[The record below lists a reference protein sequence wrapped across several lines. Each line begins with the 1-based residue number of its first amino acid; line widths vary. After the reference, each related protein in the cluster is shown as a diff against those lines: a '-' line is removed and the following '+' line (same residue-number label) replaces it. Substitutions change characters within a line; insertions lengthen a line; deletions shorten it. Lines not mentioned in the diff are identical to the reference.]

1 MENTKLIN
9 TQKEFVSV
17 AKEMFG
23 ENTTKVSRKEVVR
36 MINDRSI
43 KYPVWLLKSPTYR
56 ISRGQYNLPTFEDT
70 MSTETESVV
79 DEPTV
84 EQVDRKVVHMDDS
97 IE

>member
-1 MENTKLIN
+1 MDNTKLLN

-56 ISRGQYNLPTFEDT
+56 NGRGQYNLPTFEDT

>member
-1 MENTKLIN
+1 MDNTKLLN

-23 ENTTKVSRKEVVR
+23 EKTTKVSRKEVVR

-56 ISRGQYNLPTFEDT
+56 ISRGQYNLPTFEDI
-70 MSTETESVV
+70 MSTESESVV

>member
-1 MENTKLIN
+1 
-9 TQKEFVSV
+9 
-17 AKEMFG
+17 
-23 ENTTKVSRKEVVR
+23 
-36 MINDRSI
+36 I

-70 MSTETESVV
+70 MSTESESVV

>member
-1 MENTKLIN
+1 MDNIKLLN

-43 KYPVWLLKSPTYR
+43 KYPVWLLKSPPYR
-56 ISRGQYNLPTFEDT
+56 IGRGQYNLPTFEDT
-70 MSTETESVV
+70 ISAKTESVV

>member
-17 AKEMFG
+17 AKDMFG
-23 ENTTKVSRKEVVR
+23 ESTTKVSRKEVVR
-36 MINDRSI
+36 MINDRGI

-56 ISRGQYNLPTFEDT
+56 IGRGQYNLPTFEDT

-79 DEPTV
+79 EETV
-84 EQVDRKVVHMDDS
+84 INDTE
-97 IE
+97 

>member
-1 MENTKLIN
+1 MDNTKLLN

-36 MINDRSI
+36 MINDKDI

-70 MSTETESVV
+70 MSAKTESVV

-84 EQVDRKVVHMDDS
+84 DLVDRKVVHQDDS

>member
-1 MENTKLIN
+1 MDNTKLLN

-36 MINDRSI
+36 MINDKSI

-70 MSTETESVV
+70 MSTESESIV

>member
-1 MENTKLIN
+1 MDNTKLIN

-17 AKEMFG
+17 AKDMFG
-23 ENTTKVSRKEVVR
+23 ENTTKVSRKEVVQ

-56 ISRGQYNLPTFEDT
+56 IGRGQYNLPTFEDT

-79 DEPTV
+79 EETV
-84 EQVDRKVVHMDDS
+84 INDTE
-97 IE
+97 

>member
-1 MENTKLIN
+1 MDNTKLLN

-36 MINDRSI
+36 MINDKSI

-56 ISRGQYNLPTFEDT
+56 IGRGQYNLPTFEDT
-70 MSTETESVV
+70 MSIETESVV

>member
-17 AKEMFG
+17 AKDMFG
-23 ENTTKVSRKEVVR
+23 ENTTKVSRKEVVQ

-56 ISRGQYNLPTFEDT
+56 IGRGKYTLPTFEDVK
-70 MSTETESVV
+70 SSEVESAV
-79 DEPTV
+79 DEMV
-84 EQVDRKVVHMDDS
+84 SNEAN
-97 IE
+97 E

>member
-1 MENTKLIN
+1 MDNTKLLN

-56 ISRGQYNLPTFEDT
+56 IGRGQYNLPTFEDT
-70 MSTETESVV
+70 ISTETESVV

>member
-17 AKEMFG
+17 AKDMFG
-23 ENTTKVSRKEVVR
+23 ENTTKVSRKEVVQ

-56 ISRGQYNLPTFEDT
+56 IGRGQYNLPTFEDT
-70 MSTETESVV
+70 MSTFVSDTSAEVSEPVVNETE
-79 DEPTV
+79 
-84 EQVDRKVVHMDDS
+84 
-97 IE
+97 

>member
-1 MENTKLIN
+1 MDNTKLLN

-84 EQVDRKVVHMDDS
+84 EQVDRMVVHMDDS

>member
-1 MENTKLIN
+1 MDNIKLLN

-70 MSTETESVV
+70 MSTESESVV

>member
-1 MENTKLIN
+1 MDNTKLLN

-70 MSTETESVV
+70 MSTESESVV

>member
-1 MENTKLIN
+1 MDNTKLLN

-23 ENTTKVSRKEVVR
+23 EGTTMVSRKEVVR

-43 KYPVWLLKSPTYR
+43 KYPVWLLKSPTYI

-70 MSTETESVV
+70 ISAKTESVV
-79 DEPTV
+79 DE
-84 EQVDRKVVHMDDS
+84 HADDNPFKS
-97 IE
+97 ESVINEGNE

>member
-1 MENTKLIN
+1 MDNTKLLN

-17 AKEMFG
+17 AKDMFG
-23 ENTTKVSRKEVVR
+23 ENTTKVSRKEVVQ

-56 ISRGQYNLPTFEDT
+56 IGRGQYNLPTFEDA

-79 DEPTV
+79 EETV
-84 EQVDRKVVHMDDS
+84 INDTE
-97 IE
+97 

>member
-1 MENTKLIN
+1 MDNIKLLN

-56 ISRGQYNLPTFEDT
+56 ISRGQYNLPTFEDI
-70 MSTETESVV
+70 MSTESESVV

>member
-1 MENTKLIN
+1 MDNTKLLN

-70 MSTETESVV
+70 MSTESESIV

>member
-17 AKEMFG
+17 AKDMFG
-23 ENTTKVSRKEVVR
+23 ENTTKVSRKEVVQ

-56 ISRGQYNLPTFEDT
+56 IGRGQYNLPTFEDT
-70 MSTETESVV
+70 MSAETESVV
-79 DEPTV
+79 EETV
-84 EQVDRKVVHMDDS
+84 VNDTE
-97 IE
+97 

>member
-1 MENTKLIN
+1 MDNNKLIN

-17 AKEMFG
+17 AKDMFG
-23 ENTTKVSRKEVVR
+23 VNTTKVSRKEVVR

-84 EQVDRKVVHMDDS
+84 EQVDRKVVHMDAS

>member
-1 MENTKLIN
+1 MDNIKLLN